1 MNTFRSGYRSSLI
14 ALLTLLLASSPAF
27 LYVGTDRTLDS
38 ETTRFQ
44 TEQTELAE
52 TIDSILDDPRLDG
65 AQAGV
70 LVRDAESGDV
80 WYERDA
86 DERLLPASNQKLITG
101 AAAFDVLGTDYQF
114 RTSVLTDGDLR
125 GPVLHGD
132 LYLRGGGDPTLLASD
147 YEQLAEE
154 VAASGIQRVR
164 GDLVADD
171 TFFDDVRLGQDWS
184 WDDEQ
189 FYYSAQISALTVS
202 PNEDFDA
209 GTVIVDVSPGD
220 QPGEPVDVQLTP
232 GNDYVDLDVRAETTE
247 PGTARSVSI
256 NRPHGSNTIVIDG
269 TLPTDGDPYR
279 VWRTVWEPTGLAADV
294 FRNALEDAG
303 VAVHGNTSFETTPD
317 GADEITYV
325 DSMPLEDLFI
335 PFMKLSNNGHAEAL
349 IKTMGQEVHGEGSW
363 SAGLGVAEDYLASH
377 GIDTDRLRL
386 ADGSGLSRFN
396 LIAPE
401 EISDLLLAVQGE
413 PWFDTWHDS
422 LPIAGVDERMVG
434 GTLRNRMQGTAAD
447 DNAHAKTGTL
457 TSASALSGYVTTADG
472 DRVIFSIIMNYHLSG
487 APTDL
492 QDEIVIALA
501 EYSQSD

>member
-1 MNTFRSGYRSSLI
+1 MGTFGSGYRSLLF
-14 ALLTLLLASSPAF
+14 ALLTLLIASSPAF
-27 LYVGTDRTLDS
+27 LYAGADRTHNS
-38 ETTRFQ
+38 ETTYFQ
-44 TEQTELAE
+44 VEQSELAD

-65 AQAGV
+65 SQAGV
-70 LVRDAESGDV
+70 LVRDAESGEV
-80 WYERDA
+80 WYDRDA

-101 AAAFDVLGTDYQF
+101 AAAFDVLGPGYQF
-114 RTSVLTDGDLR
+114 RTSVLTDGTQR

-147 YEQLAEE
+147 YEQLA
-154 VAASGIQRVR
+154 AALADSGIQRVQ
-164 GDLVADD
+164 GNLVADD

-189 FYYSAQISALTVS
+189 FYYSAQISALTVA

-209 GTVIVDVSPGD
+209 GTVIVEVLPSNQPGD
-220 QPGEPVDVQLTP
+220 PVDVQLTP
-232 GNDYVDLDVRAETTE
+232 ANDYVELDIRAETTE
-247 PGTARSVSI
+247 PGTTRSVSI

-269 TLPTDGDPYR
+269 TLPIDGNPYR

-294 FRNALEDAG
+294 FRNALNDQG
-303 VAVHGNTSFETTPD
+303 IAVHGDTTFGTTPD
-317 GADEITYV
+317 GAQELTYV

-335 PFMKLSNNGHAEAL
+335 PFMKLSNNVHAEVL
-349 IKTMGQEVHGEGSW
+349 IKTMGREVHGEGSW
-363 SAGLGVAEDYLASH
+363 SAGLDVAEDYLAGN

-401 EISDLLLAVQGE
+401 EISDLLLAVQEE

-422 LPIAGVDERMVG
+422 LPIAGIEERMVG
-434 GTLRNRMQGTAAD
+434 GTLRNRMQGTPAEG
-447 DNAHAKTGTL
+447 NAHAKTGTL

-472 DRVIFSIIMNYHLSG
+472 DRVVFSIVMNYHLSS

-501 EYSQSD
+501 EYSQND